1 VDQFLNALL
10 SGVGIGSIFA
20 LVALGFSFILK
31 TTDSFNF
38 AQGQLVPVGGLV
50 TFTAYM
56 AWGLPAGLALL
67 VVVLIVAALGG
78 VIERVAVFPLARRND
93 KVLLWLMSTLGISVI
108 LTGVSIRIW
117 GAEPLGV
124 DNYIGDRVTRF
135 TSDVY
140 VSTPFIIAFLGAI
153 AVAIGIAL
161 FQRFTRWGRTMRAIA
176 DNRDA
181 VELSGVNV
189 TIYGLAAYAIGAAL
203 AGIGGFLIAPIT
215 YASATGGF
223 TFTILGFAALA
234 MGGFG
239 SHWGALIGGWMVGV
253 VQSLAGTYF
262 GLQFQDFAVFL
273 VLLTILMIRPD
284 GLFSFGNVR
293 KV

>member
-1 VDQFLNALL
+1 MDQFANALL
-10 SGVGIGSIFA
+10 SGLGIGSIFA

-38 AQGQLVPVGGLV
+38 AQGQLVPVGSLV
-50 TFTAYM
+50 TYTAYM
-56 AWGLPAGLALL
+56 VWGLPAALALL
-67 VVVLIVAALGG
+67 VVVIVVGLLGG
-78 VIERVAVFPLARRND
+78 VIERVAVFPIARRND
-93 KVLLWLMSTLGISVI
+93 KTLLWLMSTLGISVI
-108 LTGVSIRIW
+108 LTGISLRIW
-117 GAEPLGV
+117 GGEPLGV
-124 DNYIGDRVTRF
+124 DNYLGERVTRF

-140 VSTPFIIAFLGAI
+140 ISTPFIVAFVGAI
-153 AVAIGIAL
+153 AVAVGIAL
-161 FQRFTRWGRTMRAIA
+161 FQRYSRWGRTMRAIA

-189 TIYGLAAYAIGAAL
+189 MMYGLAAYAIGAAL
-203 AGIGGFLIAPIT
+203 AGVAGFLIAPIT

-253 VQSLAGTYF
+253 IQSMTGTF
-262 GLQFQDFAVFL
+262 IGLQFQDFAVFL
-273 VLLTILMIRPD
+273 VLLVILMIRPD

>member
-1 VDQFLNALL
+1 
-10 SGVGIGSIFA
+10 
-20 LVALGFSFILK
+20 
-31 TTDSFNF
+31 
-38 AQGQLVPVGGLV
+38 
-50 TFTAYM
+50 M
-56 AWGLPAGLALL
+56 
-67 VVVLIVAALGG
+67 
-78 VIERVAVFPLARRND
+78 
-93 KVLLWLMSTLGISVI
+93 
-108 LTGVSIRIW
+108 
-117 GAEPLGV
+117 
-124 DNYIGDRVTRF
+124 DNYIGERVTRF
-135 TSDVY
+135 TPDVY
-140 VSTPFIIAFLGAI
+140 ISTPFIIAFLGAI
-153 AVAIGIAL
+153 AVAVGIAL

-189 TIYGLAAYAIGAAL
+189 TIYGFAAYGIGAAL
-203 AGIGGFLIAPIT
+203 AGVGGFLIAPIT

-262 GLQFQDFAVFL
+262 GLQFQDFAVFI
-273 VLLTILMIRPD
+273 VLLTILMIRPG